1 MIESIKKK
9 ISDLGN
15 GIKSFFIA
23 MGTII
28 TAIAALSAYIFFKE
42 KHFTIIVVTTKKQGK
57 CKFDSYLRHEQNQ
70 SFINS
75 FIL

>member
-1 MIESIKKK
+1 M
-9 ISDLGN
+9 SDVMKASGL
-15 GIKSFFIA
+15 SFFITSESLIL
-23 MGTII
+23 TIN
-28 TAIAALSAYIFFKE
+28 LVIFFE
-42 KHFTIIVVTTKKQGK
+42 KKRFTIKVVTTKKQGK

>member
-1 MIESIKKK
+1 M
-9 ISDLGN
+9 SDVVKASGL
-15 GIKSFFIA
+15 SFFITSESIIL
-23 MGTII
+23 TIN
-28 TAIAALSAYIFFKE
+28 LVIFFE
-42 KHFTIIVVTTKKQGK
+42 KKRFTIIVVTTKKQGK